1 MPILIM
7 DRHWDV
13 VLNGFPDAS
22 NHGTHATLKLYFR
35 SAFMDKNRWNKLTA
49 PSSTQ
54 DSPPPQRTTWPQM
67 STVSRWRGQYEEGI
81 LNHPHRGRVLAFTLG
96 I

>member
-35 SAFMDKNRWNKLTA
+35 SAFTDKNRWNKLTA
-49 PSSTQ
+49 PSQPIVPLLYCTSKPCSYI
-54 DSPPPQRTTWPQM
+54 DYM
-67 STVSRWRGQYEEGI
+67 
-81 LNHPHRGRVLAFTLG
+81 LG
-96 I
+96 IC